1 MATEKVIVKNQGG
14 IGVCG
19 LLLVVFVTLKLCNVI
34 TWPWLWVVAPMWVPL
49 VFGLSILAVVGIVTL
64 IVGSLASKR

>member
-1 MATEKVIVKNQGG
+1 MTTEKVIVKNQGG
-14 IGVCG
+14 IGLRS

-34 TWPWLWVVAPMWVPL
+34 TWPWMWVVAPLWIPI

-64 IVGSLASKR
+64 IVESLASKR